1 MAVLLMMKLLLP
13 SVGFQT
19 SSAVVNCHGRGM
31 EVMGEQKSHLTV
43 MFGGEV
49 GKAWGKLAVLF
60 IKKLNSPY
68 ALELMLEKMQISFFF
83 FFFFSP
89 LVFWQLINQSCF
101 RWLSILRYTEQ
112 SGLGLDSLC

>member
-1 MAVLLMMKLLLP
+1 MMKLLLP

-68 ALELMLEKMQISFFF
+68 ALELMLEKMQISFFS
-83 FFFFSP
+83 FFFSP
-89 LVFWQLINQSCF
+89 P
-101 RWLSILRYTEQ
+101 
-112 SGLGLDSLC
+112 